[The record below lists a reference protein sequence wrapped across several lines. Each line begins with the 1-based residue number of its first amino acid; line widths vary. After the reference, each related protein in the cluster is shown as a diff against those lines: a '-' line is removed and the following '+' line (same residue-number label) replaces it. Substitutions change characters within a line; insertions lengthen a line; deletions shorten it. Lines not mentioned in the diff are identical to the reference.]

1 MGGSGRHGW
10 LRRCGTALGSPF
22 RGLASLTFGT
32 VSVDLSRRQRRPYD
46 VEDLYS
52 YSDNEGER
60 LGLGKMRVKAY
71 RRMALEPYV
80 FVGRKAQVDLAA
92 GISLSTSGEV
102 VPKCRLKI
110 GDHVRLNGKSLF
122 ADWTVV
128 CLVITIFP
136 SSDFFRD
143 RRTDSPLSA
152 RPARAQPSP
161 SQLCSLSRSYD
172 RCPSPSSL
180 FRRRRCFR
188 WSVSG
193 SSAGGRSP
201 PPPTWESASET
212 T

>member
-1 MGGSGRHGW
+1 MGVDDRGEVGGVGGSGRHGW

-110 GDHVRLNGKSLF
+110 GDHVRLKGKSLF

-128 CLVITIFP
+128 CLVITI
-136 SSDFFRD
+136 
-143 RRTDSPLSA
+143 
-152 RPARAQPSP
+152 
-161 SQLCSLSRSYD
+161 SL
-172 RCPSPSSL
+172 PPT
-180 FRRRRCFR
+180 
-188 WSVSG
+188 
-193 SSAGGRSP
+193 SSATDGLIRPSLPAPRERSLP
-201 PPPTWESASET
+201 RPSFAV
-212 T
+212 